1 MNNDGLLKSLK
12 LLFRILAWEDGFCD
26 ISKPRDATVSPVE
39 DLYFKNSNMIMPSA
53 ITPSLHDGTPGDYLV
68 GYAIAEMSR
77 SSHVV
82 GKG

>member
-1 MNNDGLLKSLK
+1 MA

-26 ISKPRDATVSPVE
+26 IPKSRDAMVSPAE
-39 DLYFKNSNMIMPSA
+39 DLYFRNSNTIFSSAPMPNP
-53 ITPSLHDGTPGDYLV
+53 TDGTPGNYLIEFAV
-68 GYAIAEMSR
+68 AEMSR